1 MLSFDYLKGVY
12 IIFIQQ
18 MRYKN
23 SHKKVTLVEKHTNH
37 SKQTLKLSKYEE
49 KINYLHDFWSQPSIW
64 ILHINS

>member
-37 SKQTLKLSKYEE
+37 SKQTLKLSKCEE
-49 KINYLHDFWSQPSIW
+49 KINYLRDFWSQPSI
-64 ILHINS
+64 